1 MDYDEKR
8 QRNAPRCLE
17 CGHTISYGRKD
28 KKYCCEQCRI
38 RHNNALSRMGK
49 RAKRRILAVLDKN
62 YEILDALVRSDM
74 ESAWLSD
81 LMAMGF
87 NPGYSTFYRKT
98 GRRDYF
104 HCFDISYVMTPNRL
118 YSISKIQNLSL
129 TLPAIHKESI
139 DTED

>member
-1 MDYDEKR
+1 
-8 QRNAPRCLE
+8 
-17 CGHTISYGRKD
+17 
-28 KKYCCEQCRI
+28 
-38 RHNNALSRMGK
+38 MGK

-139 DTED
+139 GTED